1 MRVLVTGGAGF
12 IGRWVVKRLLDETN
26 VSVLDNLSSGSLANL
41 EEFKGDRALDFIEG
55 DVASA
60 RDVEQA
66 FRTRP
71 DVVIHLAARINVQ
84 ESIDSPGGTFRTDV
98 AGTFELLEA
107 CRTAGARFVL
117 VSTCMVYAPMV
128 SEEGLDERSPVMPGS
143 PYAGAK
149 LAAEH
154 LAESYARA
162 YHLPTTVMRP
172 FNTYGPYQRSDGEG
186 GVIAVFLARRLQDK
200 PLLIYGDG
208 TQTRDF
214 LYVEDCAAFITAA
227 ALRRDPGFLLL
238 AAGSGREISI
248 NDLAARISEGRV
260 PVEHVPHIHPQ
271 SEIRRLRCNSTLAR
285 EALGWS
291 PGVSLEQGVLRTREW
306 LSGRLP

>member
-12 IGRWVVKRLLDETN
+12 IGRWVVKQLLGEIN

-41 EEFKGDRALDFIEG
+41 DEFKGCRSLEVIQG
-55 DVASA
+55 DVAEA
-60 RDVEQA
+60 CDVERA
-66 FRTRP
+66 FRDKP
-71 DVVIHLAARINVQ
+71 DAVIHLAARINVQ
-84 ESIDSPGGTFRTDV
+84 ESIDRPAGTFRTDV

-107 CRTAGARFVL
+107 CRASGARFVL

-128 SEEGLDERSPVMPGS
+128 SENGLDERSPVMPGS

-162 YHLPTTVMRP
+162 YHLPVTVVRP

-186 GVIAVFLARRLQDK
+186 GVIAVFLARRLQGL
-200 PLLIYGDG
+200 PLLVYGEG

-227 ALRRDPGFLLL
+227 ALREEARFLLL
-238 AAGSGREISI
+238 AAGSGREIAI
-248 NDLAARISEGRV
+248 NDLAARISGGQV
-260 PVEHVPHIHPQ
+260 PVEHIPHIHPQ
-271 SEIRRLRCNSTLAR
+271 SEIRRLRCNSALAY
-285 EALGWS
+285 EALKWR
-291 PGVSLEQGVLRTREW
+291 PGISLEQGILRTEEW
-306 LSGRLP
+306 LGRRLS